1 MVPHFRS
8 FVLVD
13 PAGIRLGLLS
23 TDACGVSV
31 RSIRPSG
38 VSEFAGQDYRG
49 TDAGQESRRREGR
62 CPVDGRR
69 TTARAH
75 ESPAPGSWIRS
86 GQDDVGLE
94 RSPVESPGASGLP
107 ARVPSGRKD
116 TESNAHLTNLGS
128 PYHRNL
134 GSLYHF
140 VRGLGLKCLHTRQ
153 LLWCTDQLCDSRAG
167 D

>member
-13 PAGIRLGLLS
+13 PARIRLGLLS

-38 VSEFAGQDYRG
+38 VSKFAGQGYRG
-49 TDAGQESRRREGR
+49 TDAEQERRRRAGR
-62 CPVDGRR
+62 YPVDGRR

-75 ESPAPGSWIRS
+75 KSPAPGGWIRS
-86 GQDDVGLE
+86 GQDDVRLE
-94 RSPVESPGASGLP
+94 RSPAGSPGASGLP

-116 TESNAHLTNLGS
+116 TESNILVTNLGL

-134 GSLYHF
+134 GSAYHF
-140 VRGLGLKCLHTRQ
+140 VRGLGLKCLHAHQ
-153 LLWCTDQLCDSRAG
+153 LLW
-167 D
+167 